1 MVRTKNTNLL
11 SVSILIVFESIELN
25 AVLVY
30 DYRQR
35 KKRDQGGHSSATV
48 NVQRSGTRDIHKE
61 KKQNRHCSVQFSC
74 SVMSDSL

>member
-11 SVSILIVFESIELN
+11 SILIVFESIELN

-48 NVQRSGTRDIHKE
+48 NVQRSGTRDIDKE
-61 KKQNRHCSVQFSC
+61 KKQMLSYG
-74 SVMSDSL
+74 